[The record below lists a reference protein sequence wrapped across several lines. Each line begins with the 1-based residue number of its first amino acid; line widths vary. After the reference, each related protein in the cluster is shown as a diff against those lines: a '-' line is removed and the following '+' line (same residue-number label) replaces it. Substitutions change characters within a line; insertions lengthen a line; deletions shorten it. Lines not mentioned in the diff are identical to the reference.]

1 MCGICGAVSYS
12 KNNRIEEGQI
22 RKMCAALTHRG
33 PDDEGVFMDAQGS
46 SVGLGHRRLSIIDL
60 SSSGHQPM
68 SNEDGS
74 VWITF
79 NGEIYNFQELRPRLE
94 KAGHSFRSNSDT
106 EAIVHLY
113 EDYGADC
120 VKHLRGMFAFAV
132 WDKRRQAL
140 LLARDRIGKKP
151 LLYCRQAEG
160 FYFASEFTSLLA
172 GGAVTK
178 KINRDALNYYL
189 SFGYIPAPLTIYE
202 NVYKL
207 LPAHTLLLDSNGITL
222 SRYWQPDYS
231 SKIKIS
237 EEEAAEGL
245 LSVLKEAVKIRLYSE
260 VPLGAFLSGGID
272 SSTVVGLM
280 SGLSAKIKT
289 FSIGFEDRSYNEL
302 GFARNIA
309 QRFSTQHNEFVVR
322 PKALEVL
329 PLLVER
335 YGEPYADSS
344 SIPTYYLCRETRKFV
359 TVALNGDGGDELF
372 AGYERYQAMLISD
385 IYQKAPGFAKG
396 ILRKL
401 SAALPDSADQ
411 KNKLRRLKRFMEAID
426 LPLKDRYIRW
436 VSIFDAGLKDKLYS
450 PDFSAYLGDKDRLGL
465 IASHLKGAKS
475 AGLLD
480 TLLKTD
486 TFTYLPDDL
495 LVKVD
500 IASMANSLEARSPFL
515 DHKVIEFAA
524 RLPEAYKMK
533 RLAKKYILK
542 KAVSGLIPR
551 ENTHRQKMGFGMPIG
566 KWFRHELKD
575 FLVDTLLSDT
585 CLQRGYFNPQ
595 TVKALVE
602 GHISAKN
609 DFSFQ
614 LWCLLI
620 LELWHQRFYD

>member
-12 KNNRIEEGQI
+12 KNNLIEEGQI

-33 PDDEGVFMDAQGS
+33 PDDEGIFIDKQGH

-60 SSSGHQPM
+60 SGSGHQPM
-68 SNEDGS
+68 SNEDSS

-79 NGEIYNFQELRPRLE
+79 NGEIYNFHELRPRLE
-94 KAGHSFRSNSDT
+94 KAGHSFSSNSDT
-106 EAIVHLY
+106 EAIIHLY
-113 EDYGADC
+113 EDYGAEC
-120 VKHLRGMFAFAV
+120 VKHLRGMFAFAI
-132 WDKRRQAL
+132 WDKRRKAL

-151 LLYCRQAEG
+151 LLYCRQAES

-178 KINRDALNYYL
+178 KINKSALDYYL

-207 LPAHTLLLDSNGITL
+207 LPAHTLLLNANGITL

-231 SKIKIS
+231 SKIRIS
-237 EEEAAEGL
+237 EEDAAEGL
-245 LSVLKEAVKIRLYSE
+245 LSVLKEAVKMRLYSE

-280 SGLSAKIKT
+280 SGFSAKIKT
-289 FSIGFEDRSYNEL
+289 FSIGFEEKDYNEL
-302 GFARNIA
+302 KFARNIA
-309 QRFSTQHNEFVVR
+309 RRFSTQHNEFVVR

-372 AGYERYQAMLISD
+372 AGYERYQAMLISGA
-385 IYQKAPGFAKG
+385 YQRVPELVRS
-396 ILRKL
+396 IVRKL

-411 KNKLRRLKRFMEAID
+411 KNKLRRLRRFMEAID
-426 LPLKDRYIRW
+426 LPLRDRYIRW

-450 PDFSAYLGDKDRLGL
+450 PDFSSCPGDRGGFGL
-465 IASHLKGAKS
+465 IASHLEGLKS
-475 AGLLD
+475 VGLLD
-480 TLLKTD
+480 TLLMTD
-486 TFTYLPDDL
+486 TSTYLPDDL

-524 RLPEAYKMK
+524 SLPEAYKMK
-533 RLAKKYILK
+533 RLVKKYILK
-542 KAVSGLIPR
+542 KAIAGFIPK
-551 ENTHRQKMGFGMPIG
+551 ENTHRQKMGFGMPVG
-566 KWFRHELKD
+566 RWFRQELKD
-575 FLVDTLLSDT
+575 FLVDTLLSGT
-585 CLQRGYFNPQ
+585 CLKRGYFNPQ
-595 TVKALVE
+595 TVKELVN
-602 GHISAKN
+602 GHISAKK

-614 LWCLLI
+614 LWSLLM